1 MSVAYSDLTTLHVPF
16 GVVGRAPSSPAP
28 EAGVDLTLL
37 NIGIRMHFSRGE
49 TLFAEGDDAVSSYR
63 VVKGAIRL
71 CKHLSDGRRQI
82 ADFVL
87 PGDYCGFLPLARH
100 RFTGEAASDLEVI
113 MYPQRKVEALSENSP
128 AIRRLLADFVGRRL
142 SSVQDHVVML
152 GRQTARE
159 RVMSFLLVLAD
170 AARAKDSEP
179 VPLPMNRQDIADY
192 LGLTIETVCRVMSE
206 LKRSRLIGT
215 PSLHSFTI
223 RNMEKLRDI
232 VEFGE

>member
-1 MSVAYSDLTTLHVPF
+1 MSVAYAPPAANHIPF
-16 GVVGRAPSSPAP
+16 GVVGRTPASQES
-28 EAGVDLTLL
+28 EAAVDLSLSAV
-37 NIGIRMHFSRGE
+37 GIRTRFARGE
-49 TLFAEGDDAVSSYR
+49 TIFAEGDDAISSYR

-87 PGDYCGFLPLARH
+87 PGDYCGFLPLAKH

-113 MYPQRKVEALSENSP
+113 MYPQRKIEMLGENSP

-142 SSVQDHVVML
+142 SSVQDHLIIL

-159 RVMSFLLVLAD
+159 RVMSFLLILAE
-170 AARAKDSEP
+170 AARAKDAEP
-179 VPLPMNRQDIADY
+179 ILLPMNRQDIADY

-206 LKRSRLIGT
+206 LKRSRLIGA
-215 PSLHSFTI
+215 PDLHSFTI
-223 RNMEKLRDI
+223 RDIERLRDL